1 MSTAKPSASMRIVYA
16 AMTSAIA
23 IVVLYKTLFLPE
35 LAAARAREDEIAGLR
50 RSIAEV
56 ESRLGRLREEARDP
70 RVREEIERLVST
82 DSSPNEALR
91 SLLSEFA
98 RRHAAS
104 ECEFVSFDTDL
115 ALLAEGGTEETPFRA
130 SVVGRYDALVALL
143 RELESAYPIVHVR
156 SVALTALPRR
166 GYAAEAEIVGALF
179 VIR

>member
-1 MSTAKPSASMRIVYA
+1 VSAAKPSGPVRIVYA
-16 AMTSAIA
+16 ALLAAIA
-23 IVVLYKTLFLPE
+23 ITVIYKSLFLPE
-35 LAAARAREDEIAGLR
+35 LAAARAREDEIASVR

-56 ESRLGRLREEARDP
+56 ESRIARLRDEARDP
-70 RVREEIERLVST
+70 RVREEIGRLVSN

-91 SLLSEFA
+91 SLLSEFE

-104 ECEFVSFDTDL
+104 ECEFRSFDTEL
-115 ALLAEGGTEETPFRA
+115 AVVAGDGTEETPFRA

-143 RELESAYPIVHVR
+143 SELESAYPIVHVR
-156 SVALTALPRR
+156 SVAFHSLPER